1 MSDTEIEGANDTTT
15 TTTTRTNTTTPTTKP
30 TRSVAT
36 ERVLEAR
43 KDFENALAKI
53 KGQKGTTRLNIDP
66 QEMEEACNELCKQM
80 QQAAEKDQQSIRNGK
95 AGLEKQKMLKEVLS
109 FLDREPMHEI
119 MLDCGILQP
128 LRVWME
134 PLLASKTLPNTSF
147 RLAILEKLRTLPID
161 SDYLRE
167 SGGLGRLVMFF
178 ACRQEEDPKIQ
189 RISKELISVWS
200 RPIIAMCNP
209 SATATDDRTNE
220 EERNDEDGRRRT
232 PQVLRSKAL
241 LNRQDMMM
249 MSSPQS
255 AKKSKYN

>member
-1 MSDTEIEGANDTTT
+1 MSDTEIEGANDT
-15 TTTTRTNTTTPTTKP
+15 NTTPNTPTTKP
-30 TRSVAT
+30 TRSGAS

-53 KGQKGTTRLNIDP
+53 KGQKGSTRLNIDP

-95 AGLEKQKMLKEVLS
+95 AGLEKQKMLKDVLS

-134 PLLASKTLPNTSF
+134 PLLASKTLPNTNF

-209 SATATDDRTNE
+209 SNDRANE
-220 EERNDEDGRRRT
+220 EERSDEDSQGRRKT

-241 LNRQDMMM
+241 LNRQDMTMTM
-249 MSSPQS
+249 TTMSSPHS